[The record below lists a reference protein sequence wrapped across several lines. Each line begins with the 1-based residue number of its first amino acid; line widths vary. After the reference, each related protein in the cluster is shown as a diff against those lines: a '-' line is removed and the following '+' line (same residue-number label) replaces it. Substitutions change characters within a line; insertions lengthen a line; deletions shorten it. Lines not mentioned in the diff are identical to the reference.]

1 VTFQGP
7 HRSNGRVH
15 DSSSVLFAVSILAL
29 ARQIDRLSLN
39 SCPNFE
45 ITTGVVGRNLRCL
58 SKQHSPGHWGF
69 EVRSII
75 CRTSCRLTCRP
86 VPVVQGGMQ
95 WVGYAEMAAAV
106 SNAGGLGIVRAQNDC
121 MPSVIVLM
129 DAVAHE
135 SNTTNTRRPEKGD

>member
-1 VTFQGP
+1 
-7 HRSNGRVH
+7 
-15 DSSSVLFAVSILAL
+15 
-29 ARQIDRLSLN
+29 
-39 SCPNFE
+39 
-45 ITTGVVGRNLRCL
+45 
-58 SKQHSPGHWGF
+58 
-69 EVRSII
+69 
-75 CRTSCRLTCRP
+75 
-86 VPVVQGGMQ
+86 MQ